1 MSLVKHLSG
10 IVNSNYFSGYTLQRQ
25 YCSIKKCKTFEV
37 ILAKYFCDNC
47 LNQFVLADYFLIL

>member
-10 IVNSNYFSGYTLQRQ
+10 IVNNKYFSGYTLQRQ
-25 YCSIKKCKTFEV
+25 YCNVKQCKTFEV

-47 LNQFVLADYFLIL
+47 LNQFVLADYVLVL